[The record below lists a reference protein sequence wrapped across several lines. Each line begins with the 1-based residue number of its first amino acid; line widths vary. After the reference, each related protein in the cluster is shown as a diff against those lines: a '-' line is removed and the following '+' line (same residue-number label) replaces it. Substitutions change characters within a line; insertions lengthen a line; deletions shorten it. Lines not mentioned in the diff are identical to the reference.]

1 MRHGM
6 KVVALAALLA
16 LCACGKGAAPEADK
30 KDAGK
35 DKDEGP
41 GITLTEEQSEGLG
54 LATAKLTPASY
65 RGALTGYGTVVAFDA
80 IAQSDADLASAEA
93 SAAQS
98 QAATARA
105 KDLSTGDDAAVSR
118 ETYEVA
124 AAKSATDATA
134 VLLARRKADAAYGN
148 NAPWRNGAQRAAI
161 LARLQSGKSVLVK
174 VTFPIGA
181 TVTAQRFSVSRMG
194 ASDKGW
200 TTAAAWN
207 APADV
212 TIPGRSLFALVDG
225 SDLAQGERVI
235 ANIPT
240 GAPQNG
246 VLVPRSALV
255 MGEGDSWAYLKSGD
269 ETYVR
274 SRIDTSH
281 PENDGYFVAQGFAP
295 GQEVVTT
302 GAGQLYAREVNPSTE
317 PAD

>member
-1 MRHGM
+1 MR
-6 KVVALAALLA
+6 VAALAGLLA
-16 LCACGKGAAPEADK
+16 LCACGKGAPEADK
-30 KDAGK
+30 KDAK

-41 GITLTEEQSEGLG
+41 GITLTAEQSEGLG
-54 LATAKLTPASY
+54 LATAKLTATSY
-65 RGALTGYGTVVAFDA
+65 RGAVTGYGMVVAFDA

-98 QAATARA
+98 QAAAARA
-105 KDLSTGDDAAVSR
+105 RELSTGEDAAVSR
-118 ETYEVA
+118 EIYEGA
-124 AAKSATDATA
+124 AAKAATDAAA
-134 VLLARRKADAAYGN
+134 VLLARRKADAAYGTG
-148 NAPWRNGAQRAAI
+148 APWRSGAQRAAI

-181 TVTAQRFSVSRMG
+181 TVAPQRFSVARMG
-194 ASDKGW
+194 ASDKSW
-200 TTAAAWN
+200 NTAATWN
-207 APADV
+207 APADA

-235 ANIPT
+235 ATIPT

-255 MGEGDSWAYLKSGD
+255 MGEGDSWAYLKSGE

-274 SRIDTSH
+274 SRVDTSH
-281 PENDGYFVAQGFAP
+281 PENDGYFVAQGFTP